1 MKKRIPW
8 ETEAGMGNDRRSHIH
23 RMHGG
28 QEGASRPIWAF
39 QISRS
44 GDCRLKENIR
54 KWLCVVM
61 NERV

>member
-28 QEGASRPIWAF
+28 QEAAAANLG
-39 QISRS
+39 IS
-44 GDCRLKENIR
+44 DIKAAIADQR
-54 KWLCVVM
+54 KYSEM
-61 NERV
+61 AMRGYE